1 MNPESR
7 RKRDRWLLSEEENMA
22 TPEGKH
28 NCFLFNFLKGSAETS
43 SEPSTSE
50 ESLESAT
57 SGSESEPMDNS
68 HDASPDVPDG
78 DQAMSENL
86 PEDLLTDPVAFM
98 EKLPAKYDEQGNL
111 VDSVPTVFNEEAIQE
126 KVFVDARDA
135 KRKELTELDVIAAGR
150 AAFAENDQADGFA
163 DTFSCSGLQG
173 MEEKG
178 LTSARLAEQP
188 WSDDY
193 WAIYLGMLGHRY
205 ADSRFPKSWD
215 WKVNFD
221 YIQRNPA
228 AQIVE
233 SGDRNVVNRLSP
245 SEKYDILVGD
255 KKMTLTSKMWEE
267 GKKYYSRN
275 GKVEPWMGLCHGWA
289 PAAYM
294 LPRPTDS
301 ATVLAADGNTFIT
314 FYPADI
320 KALATLLW
328 AQVKTASRFIG
339 GRCREKN
346 PAVDPQAGRILSQKC
361 FDTNPGTW
369 HLAVVN
375 QIGVSGRSMILD
387 ATYDYEVWNQ
397 PIVSYKYRLFNPK
410 NTRYARSLA
419 EASVLKASF
428 ESDRFRKYRDSETDT
443 IVGVAMDVS
452 YLVETSPEQY
462 SPDSSKYDR
471 VQTVRYYYDLELD
484 GLGNIIGG
492 EWYQNAHPDFLWT
505 PEKGVKAVTYWENR
519 YGLSG
524 TWKSEEPLPGEWQ
537 EVAAVTSGYQKAPL
551 AAIVEQLISF
561 SRS

>member
-1 MNPESR
+1 
-7 RKRDRWLLSEEENMA
+7 MA
-22 TPEGKH
+22 TPVGKH
-28 NCFLFNFLKGSAETS
+28 NCFLFNLFKGAAETS
-43 SEPSTSE
+43 SEPSTPDEPLE
-50 ESLESAT
+50 ETGPGADPEPV
-57 SGSESEPMDNS
+57 GSSN
-68 HDASPDVPDG
+68 DASTDVPNG
-78 DQAMSENL
+78 NKEM
-86 PEDLLTDPVAFM
+86 PEELLADPIAFM

-111 VDSVPTVFNEEAIQE
+111 IDSVPSVFNEEAIQE
-126 KVFVDARDA
+126 KAFVDARDK
-135 KRKELTELDVIAAGR
+135 KRQELTELDVIAAGR

-163 DTFSCSGLQG
+163 DTFPYSGLQG
-173 MEEKG
+173 MEENG
-178 LTSARLAEQP
+178 LTSARLPEQP

-193 WAIYLGMLGHRY
+193 WAIYLGMLGQRY
-205 ADSRFPKSWD
+205 ADARFPKTQD

-221 YIQRNPA
+221 YIQKNPA

-233 SGDRNVVNRLSP
+233 SGDRDAVNRLSP

-275 GKVEPWMGLCHGWA
+275 GKVEAWMGLCHGWA

-294 LPRPTDS
+294 LPRPTAS
-301 ATVLAADGNTFIT
+301 VTVLAADGKTFIT
-314 FYPADI
+314 FYPTDI

-328 AQVKTASRFIG
+328 AKVRTASRFIG
-339 GRCREKN
+339 GRCNEKN
-346 PAVDPQAGRILSQKC
+346 PAVDPQTGRILSQKC

-375 QIGVSGRSMILD
+375 QIGASGRSMILD
-387 ATYDYEVWNQ
+387 ATYDHEVWNQ
-397 PIVSYKYRLFNPK
+397 PIVAYKYRLFNPK
-410 NTRYARSLA
+410 KMCYARSLA
-419 EASVLKASF
+419 EASVLKTSF
-428 ESDRFRKYRDSETDT
+428 DSDRFRKYRDSETDT

-452 YLVETSPEQY
+452 YLVETRPEQY
-462 SPDSSKYDR
+462 SPDSSRYDR

-505 PEKGVKAVTYWENR
+505 PEKGTRAVTYWENR

-524 TWKSEEPLPGEWQ
+524 SWLSEEPLPGKWQ
-537 EVAAVTSGYQKAPL
+537 EVAAMTSGYQKAPL

-561 SRS
+561 SNS